1 MDTVVSRDGTPIA
14 YGTRG
19 SGPALVLVGGAMTTG
34 EHAAPLAGL
43 LADSFTVVTYDRRG
57 RGRSG
62 DTRPYAAGRE
72 VEDLAEVIRAVGG
85 PAALYGVS
93 SGAALA
99 LHAASAGTAVS
110 RVALYEP
117 PFTVG
122 EADPS
127 RREAYRSRLV
137 ALLAADD
144 RGGAVELF
152 MTHIGLPP
160 EMIAGA
166 RRSPAWPGLEA
177 VAPTLAYD
185 DELLGDGAPPLDR
198 LALVP
203 VPALVMAGS
212 ASPPAMT
219 EAARTVA
226 EALPKGTY
234 RELDGQ
240 THDVAPEAVAAAL
253 REFLLP

>member
-1 MDTVVSRDGTPIA
+1 MDTVVSRDGTPIVHE
-14 YGTRG
+14 TRG
-19 SGPALVLVGGAMTTG
+19 SGPALVLVGGAMTTR
-34 EHAAPLAGL
+34 EHAARLAGL

-62 DTRPYAAGRE
+62 DTRPYAVRRE

-99 LHAASAGTAVS
+99 LHAAVGPAVS

-122 EADPS
+122 GADPS

-160 EMIAGA
+160 ELIAGA
-166 RRSPAWPGLEA
+166 RQSPAWPGLEA

-185 DELLGDGAPPLDR
+185 DALLGDGAPPLDR
-198 LALVP
+198 LALVS

-219 EAARTVA
+219 EAARAVA
-226 EALPKGTY
+226 EALPDGTY

-240 THDVAPEAVAAAL
+240 SHDVAPEVVAAAL

>member
-1 MDTVVSRDGTPIA
+1 MDTVVSQDGTPVS
-14 YGTRG
+14 YERRG
-19 SGPALVLVGGAMTTG
+19 AGPTLVLVGGAMTTG

-43 LADSFTVVTYDRRG
+43 LADTFTVVTYDRRG

-62 DTRPYAAGRE
+62 DTRPYGVRRE
-72 VEDLAEVIRAVGG
+72 VEDLAEVVRAVGA

-93 SGAALA
+93 SGAALV
-99 LHAASAGTAVS
+99 LHAASAGLEVS

-127 RREAYRSRLV
+127 RRQAYRSRLV

-160 EMIAGA
+160 GMIAGA

-185 DELLGDGAPPLDR
+185 DEVLGDGAPPLDR
-198 LALVP
+198 LALVT

-212 ASPPAMT
+212 ASPPAMA

-226 EALPKGTY
+226 RELPDAAY

-240 THDVAPEAVAAAL
+240 THDVAPQAVAAAL
-253 REFLLP
+253 REFLR

>member
-62 DTRPYAAGRE
+62 DTRPYAVGRE

-152 MTHIGLPP
+152 MTRIGLPP

-166 RRSPAWPGLEA
+166 RQSPAWPGLEA
-177 VAPTLAYD
+177 VAYD

-226 EALPKGTY
+226 EALPEGTY

>member
-14 YGTRG
+14 CEVRG
-19 SGPALVLVGGAMTTG
+19 EGPALVLVGGAMTTG

-43 LADSFTVVTYDRRG
+43 LADAFTVVTYDRRG

-62 DTRPYAAGRE
+62 DTRPYAVHRE
-72 VEDLAEVIRAVGG
+72 VEDLAEVIRAAGG

-93 SGAALA
+93 SGAALV
-99 LHAASAGTAVS
+99 LRAASAGLEVS

-122 EADPS
+122 GTDPS
-127 RREAYRSRLV
+127 RRAAYRSRLV

-152 MTHIGLPP
+152 MTRIGLTA

-166 RRSPAWPGLEA
+166 RRSPAWPGLQA
-177 VAPTLAYD
+177 LAPTLAYD
-185 DELLGDGAPPLDR
+185 DEVLGDGAPPLDR
-198 LALVP
+198 IALVRVP
-203 VPALVMAGS
+203 VLVMAGA

-219 EAARTVA
+219 EAARAVA
-226 EALPKGTY
+226 GALPGAAY
-234 RELDGQ
+234 REVDGQ
-240 THDVAPEAVAAAL
+240 GHDVAPGAVAAVL

>member
-1 MDTVVSRDGTPIA
+1 M
-14 YGTRG
+14 
-19 SGPALVLVGGAMTTG
+19 
-34 EHAAPLAGL
+34 
-43 LADSFTVVTYDRRG
+43 
-57 RGRSG
+57 
-62 DTRPYAAGRE
+62 
-72 VEDLAEVIRAVGG
+72 EDLAEVIRAVGG

-99 LHAASAGTAVS
+99 LHAASPGTAVS

-160 EMIAGA
+160 EMVAGA

-198 LALVP
+198 LALVS

-226 EALPKGTY
+226 EALPEGRY
-234 RELDGQ
+234 RELGGQ

>member
-1 MDTVVSRDGTPIA
+1 MDTVVSRDGTPIVHE
-14 YGTRG
+14 TRG
-19 SGPALVLVGGAMTTG
+19 SGPALVLVGGAMTTR
-34 EHAAPLAGL
+34 EHAARLAGL

-62 DTRPYAAGRE
+62 DTRPYAVRRE

-99 LHAASAGTAVS
+99 LHAAAGPAVS

-122 EADPS
+122 GADPS

-160 EMIAGA
+160 ELIAGA
-166 RRSPAWPGLEA
+166 RQSPAWPGLEA

-185 DELLGDGAPPLDR
+185 DALLGDGAPPLDR
-198 LALVP
+198 LALVS

-219 EAARTVA
+219 EAARAVA
-226 EALPKGTY
+226 EALPDGTY
-234 RELDGQ
+234 KELDGQ
-240 THDVAPEAVAAAL
+240 SHDVAPEAVAAAL

>member
-1 MDTVVSRDGTPIA
+1 MDTVVSRDGTPIVHE
-14 YGTRG
+14 TRG
-19 SGPALVLVGGAMTTG
+19 SGPALVLVGGAMTTR
-34 EHAAPLAGL
+34 EHAARLAGL

-62 DTRPYAAGRE
+62 DTRPYAVRRE

-99 LHAASAGTAVS
+99 LHAAVGPAVS

-122 EADPS
+122 GADPS

-160 EMIAGA
+160 ELIAGA
-166 RRSPAWPGLEA
+166 RQSPAWPGLEA

-185 DELLGDGAPPLDR
+185 DALLGDGAPPLDR
-198 LALVP
+198 LALVS

-219 EAARTVA
+219 EAARAVA
-226 EALPKGTY
+226 EALPDGTY
-234 RELDGQ
+234 RELDRQ
-240 THDVAPEAVAAAL
+240 SHDVAPEAVAAAL

>member
-1 MDTVVSRDGTPIA
+1 MDTVVSRDGTPIVHE
-14 YGTRG
+14 TRG
-19 SGPALVLVGGAMTTG
+19 SGPALVLVGGAMTTR
-34 EHAAPLAGL
+34 EHAARLAGL

-62 DTRPYAAGRE
+62 DTRPYAVRRE

-99 LHAASAGTAVS
+99 LHAAVGPAVS

-122 EADPS
+122 GADPS

-160 EMIAGA
+160 ELIAGA
-166 RRSPAWPGLEA
+166 RQSPAWPGLEA

-185 DELLGDGAPPLDR
+185 DALLGDGAPPLDR
-198 LALVP
+198 LALVS

-219 EAARTVA
+219 EAARAVA
-226 EALPKGTY
+226 EALPDGTY

-240 THDVAPEAVAAAL
+240 SHDVAPEAVAAAL

>member
-1 MDTVVSRDGTPIA
+1 MDTVVSRDGTPIVHE
-14 YGTRG
+14 TRG
-19 SGPALVLVGGAMTTG
+19 SGPALVLVGGAMTTR
-34 EHAAPLAGL
+34 EHAARLAGL

-62 DTRPYAAGRE
+62 DTRPYAARRE

-99 LHAASAGTAVS
+99 LHAAVGPAVS

-122 EADPS
+122 GADPS

-160 EMIAGA
+160 ELIAGA
-166 RRSPAWPGLEA
+166 RQSPAWPGLEA

-185 DELLGDGAPPLDR
+185 DALLGDGAPPLDR
-198 LALVP
+198 LALVS

-219 EAARTVA
+219 EAARAVA
-226 EALPKGTY
+226 EALPDGTY

-240 THDVAPEAVAAAL
+240 SHDVAPEAVAAAL

>member
-1 MDTVVSRDGTPIA
+1 MDTVVSQDGTPIA
-14 YGTRG
+14 YERRG
-19 SGPALVLVGGAMTTG
+19 EGPTLVLVGGAMTTG

-43 LADSFTVVTYDRRG
+43 LAGDFAVVTYDRRG

-62 DTRPYAAGRE
+62 DTRPYTVHRE
-72 VEDLAEVIRAVGG
+72 VEDLAKVVGAVGA

-99 LHAASAGTAVS
+99 LHAASAGLPVS
-110 RVALYEP
+110 RIALYEP
-117 PFTVG
+117 PFTIG

-152 MTHIGLPP
+152 MTHIGLTP

-166 RRSPAWPGLEA
+166 RQSPAWPGLEA

-185 DELLGDGAPPLDR
+185 DEVLGDGGPPLDR
-198 LALVP
+198 LALVS
-203 VPALVMAGS
+203 VPTLVMAGS
-212 ASPPAMT
+212 ASPPAMG

-226 EALPKGTY
+226 GALPDAEY

-240 THDVAPEAVAAAL
+240 THDVAPEAVAAVL
-253 REFLLP
+253 REFLR

>member
-1 MDTVVSRDGTPIA
+1 MDTVVSRDGTPIVHE
-14 YGTRG
+14 TRG
-19 SGPALVLVGGAMTTG
+19 SGPALVLVGGAMTTR
-34 EHAAPLAGL
+34 EHAARLAGL

-57 RGRSG
+57 RGRS
-62 DTRPYAAGRE
+62 DTRPYAVRRE

-99 LHAASAGTAVS
+99 LHAAVGPAVS

-122 EADPS
+122 GADPS

-160 EMIAGA
+160 ELIAGA
-166 RRSPAWPGLEA
+166 RQSPAWPGLEA

-185 DELLGDGAPPLDR
+185 DALLGDGAPPLDR
-198 LALVP
+198 LALVS

-219 EAARTVA
+219 EAARAVA
-226 EALPKGTY
+226 EALPDGTY

-240 THDVAPEAVAAAL
+240 SHDVAPEAVAAAL

>member
-62 DTRPYAAGRE
+62 DTRPYAVGRE

-127 RREAYRSRLV
+127 RREA
-137 ALLAADD
+137 LLAADD

-152 MTHIGLPP
+152 MTRIGLPP

-226 EALPKGTY
+226 EALPEGTY

>member
-1 MDTVVSRDGTPIA
+1 MDTVVSRDGTPIVHE
-14 YGTRG
+14 TRG
-19 SGPALVLVGGAMTTG
+19 SGPALVLVGGAMTTR
-34 EHAAPLAGL
+34 EHAARLAGL

-62 DTRPYAAGRE
+62 DTRPYAVRRE

-99 LHAASAGTAVS
+99 LHAAAGPAVS

-117 PFTVG
+117 PFTMG
-122 EADPS
+122 GADPS

-160 EMIAGA
+160 ELIAGA
-166 RRSPAWPGLEA
+166 RQSPAWPGLEA

-185 DELLGDGAPPLDR
+185 DALLGDGAPPLDR
-198 LALVP
+198 LALVS

-219 EAARTVA
+219 EAARAVA
-226 EALPKGTY
+226 EALPDGTY
-234 RELDGQ
+234 KELDGQ
-240 THDVAPEAVAAAL
+240 SHDVAPEAVAAAL

>member
-1 MDTVVSRDGTPIA
+1 MDTVVSRDGTPIVHE
-14 YGTRG
+14 TRG
-19 SGPALVLVGGAMTTG
+19 SGPALVLVGGAMTTR
-34 EHAAPLAGL
+34 EHAARLAGL

-62 DTRPYAAGRE
+62 DTRPYAVRRE

-99 LHAASAGTAVS
+99 LHAAAGPAVS

-122 EADPS
+122 GADPS

-160 EMIAGA
+160 ELIAGA
-166 RRSPAWPGLEA
+166 RQSPAWPGLEA

-185 DELLGDGAPPLDR
+185 DALLGDGAPPLDR
-198 LALVP
+198 LALVS

-219 EAARTVA
+219 EAARAVA
-226 EALPKGTY
+226 EALPDGTY

-240 THDVAPEAVAAAL
+240 SHDVAPEAVAAAL

>member
-1 MDTVVSRDGTPIA
+1 MDTVVSRDGTPIVHE
-14 YGTRG
+14 TRG
-19 SGPALVLVGGAMTTG
+19 SGPALVLVGGAMTTR
-34 EHAAPLAGL
+34 EHAARLAGL

-62 DTRPYAAGRE
+62 DTRPYAVRRE

-85 PAALYGVS
+85 PTALYGVS

-99 LHAASAGTAVS
+99 LHAAAGPAVS

-122 EADPS
+122 GADPS

-160 EMIAGA
+160 ELIAGA
-166 RRSPAWPGLEA
+166 RQSPAWPGLEA

-185 DELLGDGAPPLDR
+185 DALLGDGAPPLDR
-198 LALVP
+198 LALVS

-219 EAARTVA
+219 EAARAVA
-226 EALPKGTY
+226 EALPDGTY
-234 RELDGQ
+234 KELDGQ
-240 THDVAPEAVAAAL
+240 SHDVAPEAVAAAL

>member
-1 MDTVVSRDGTPIA
+1 MDTVVSRDGTPIG
-14 YGTRG
+14 YERRG
-19 SGPALVLVGGAMTTG
+19 EGPALVLVGGALTTG
-34 EHAAPLAGL
+34 EHAAPPAELLAG
-43 LADSFTVVTYDRRG
+43 SFTVVTYDRRG

-62 DTRPYAAGRE
+62 DTRPYEVRRE
-72 VEDLAEVIRAVGG
+72 VEDLAEVIRAAGP

-99 LHAASAGTAVS
+99 LHAASAGLEVS

-122 EADPS
+122 EADLS

-152 MTHIGLPP
+152 MTHIGLTPG
-160 EMIAGA
+160 MIAGA
-166 RRSPAWPGLEA
+166 RRSPAWPGFEA
-177 VAPTLAYD
+177 VAPTLAHE
-185 DELLGDGAPPLDR
+185 DEVLGDGAPPPDR
-198 LALVP
+198 LALVR

-212 ASPPAMT
+212 ASPPAMA
-219 EAARTVA
+219 EAARAVA
-226 EALPKGTY
+226 GALPYGEY

-240 THDVAPEAVAAAL
+240 THDVAPEAVASAL
-253 REFLLP
+253 REFLR